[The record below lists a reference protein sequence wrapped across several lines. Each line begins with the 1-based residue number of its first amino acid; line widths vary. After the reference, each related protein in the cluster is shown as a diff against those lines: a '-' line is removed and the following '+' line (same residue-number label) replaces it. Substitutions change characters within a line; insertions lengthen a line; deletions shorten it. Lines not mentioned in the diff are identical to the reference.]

1 MAVLSLFA
9 VITSTW
15 IAVNDAEATNPQRP
29 PSKAPPAGRLRPQS
43 QYSTAGYPHVFAL
56 GIREA
61 NLQTGVGVIA
71 LWVYTNEPA
80 FRAGIQWGDTITSV
94 DGKRVASLA
103 DLNNALAAKAGR
115 TATLNVLSQD
125 GYAQPLLVEVP
136 VAPKA
141 RRKLQR

>member
-1 MAVLSLFA
+1 MAVLSLF
-9 VITSTW
+9 VVMTSAW
-15 IAVNDAEATNPQRP
+15 IAVNDVGATNPQRP
-29 PSKAPPAGRLRPQS
+29 PSKAPPAGRLRPQ
-43 QYSTAGYPHVFAL
+43 YSTAGYPYVFAL

-80 FRAGIQWGDTITSV
+80 FRAGMQWGDTITSV

-136 VAPKA
+136 VSTQAKM
-141 RRKLQR
+141 KLKR